1 VSEQGIPYVKASGC
15 GNVFLLVGQEHA
27 SAEKRSSLSLR
38 MCKEFGADGVEWIAP
53 SPDADADV
61 DAVLINADG
70 SQAEISGNGTRCV
83 AAQWALS
90 HSTDMIRVRTGAGVR
105 QCKLRARDGND
116 FEFETNLGE
125 PTLEGIMEMF
135 LPVGK
140 LKGMKLSMGN
150 PQFVVF
156 VEGFD
161 FDWKKRG
168 AEIQAKKVF
177 AHGVNVSFVK
187 VLRSSEIE
195 ARFFERGV
203 GATQSSGTGSCAAAV
218 AAIAADFVVSPV
230 RVRSEGG
237 LQIVTWEQQEVVL
250 RGPASIEES
259 GEFAA

>member
-1 VSEQGIPYVKASGC
+1 MSESGIQFVKASAC
-15 GNVFLLVGQEHA
+15 GNVFLLVGQDQMAAEHR
-27 SAEKRSSLSLR
+27 SAVSKK
-38 MCKEFGADGVEWIAP
+38 MCKEFAADGVEWIAP

-61 DAVLINADG
+61 DASLINADG
-70 SQAEISGNGTRCV
+70 SPAEISGNGTRCV
-83 AAQWALS
+83 AAYWHTLHGS
-90 HSTDMIRVRTGAGVR
+90 ELVRVRTGAGVR
-105 QCKLRARDGND
+105 PCKLRARDGND
-116 FEFETNLGE
+116 FEFETNLGQPE
-125 PTLEGIMEMF
+125 LEGVMEMF

-156 VEGFD
+156 VESFD

-177 AHGVNVSFVK
+177 SKGVNVSFVQ

-218 AAIAADFVVSPV
+218 AAIAADLVVSPV

-237 LQIVTWEQQEVVL
+237 LQIVTWEQEDVIL

>member
-1 VSEQGIPYVKASGC
+1 MSEPGIPYVKASGC
-15 GNVFLLVGQEHA
+15 GNAFLLVGQEHVP
-27 SAEKRSSLSLR
+27 EEHRSSISAR
-38 MCKEFGADGVEWIAP
+38 MCKETGADGVEWIAA
-53 SPDADADV
+53 SVESDADV
-61 DAVLINADG
+61 DAILVNADG

-83 AAQWALS
+83 AAHWHAQHGS
-90 HSTDMIRVRTGAGVR
+90 EIIRVRTGAGVR

-125 PTLEGIMEMF
+125 PQLEGVMEMF

-156 VEGFD
+156 VESFD

-168 AEIQAKKVF
+168 AEIQKKKVF
-177 AHGVNVSFVK
+177 AKGVNVSFVK

-218 AAIAADFVVSPV
+218 AAIAADLVVSPV

-237 LQIVTWEQQEVVL
+237 LQIVTWEQESVIL
-250 RGPASIEES
+250 RGPAKIEES